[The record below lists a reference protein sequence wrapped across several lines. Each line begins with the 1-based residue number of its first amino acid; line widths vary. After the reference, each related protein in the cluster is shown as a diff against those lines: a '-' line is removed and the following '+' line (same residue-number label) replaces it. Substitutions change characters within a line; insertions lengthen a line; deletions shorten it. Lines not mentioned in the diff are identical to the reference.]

1 MNTLHAGLM
10 CTSLLV
16 GTIAGLFGC
25 MCAAR
30 SRRRPAFAICL
41 AVTSLDFV
49 PLSVLLSRLPTDE
62 RFSPI
67 LWTAAL
73 LLTVLSLFA
82 SFMLWHK
89 GKQQLSPVS
98 IKESC
103 DHLPSALCFAWENGQ
118 PCLKNLKMDE
128 LSHLLTGEALLNANV
143 FWEKMESQ
151 PIVTLKNG
159 RTWSFERVRM
169 EMDGKIVYQI
179 TGTNITEE
187 AQLQW
192 ELEKDNLRLKAMNR
206 RLRQYGQDVQE
217 ATREKEIL
225 LAKTRVHDEIGHA
238 LLQTRQF
245 LSGTQGDAE
254 SVCAAWRQNVRLLL
268 GKYADEKR
276 FDAFAQLARAA
287 QAIGVTIE
295 RRGVFPAE
303 GMESAQLVETAAHEC
318 LTNLVRHAGGTR
330 LEIISEKTESGW
342 RVRYLNDGDAPSGP
356 IVEGSGLTALRART
370 ETAGGKMDIEYVP
383 RFELT
388 LTLPQERQET
398 L

>member
-1 MNTLHAGLM
+1 MNTFHAGLM
-10 CTSLLV
+10 CTLLLV

-25 MCAAR
+25 MSAVRCH
-30 SRRRPAFAICL
+30 RRLAFAICL
-41 AVTSLDFV
+41 AITLLGFV
-49 PLSVLLSRLPTDE
+49 PLAVLLSRLPTDE
-62 RFSPI
+62 TFSSI

-73 LLTVLSLFA
+73 LLTVLSLIA
-82 SFMLWHK
+82 SFTLWHK
-89 GKQQLSPVS
+89 SRRQLSPISV
-98 IKESC
+98 KESC

-128 LSHLLTGEALLNANV
+128 LSHLLTGEALLNANT
-143 FWEKMESQ
+143 FWKTIESQ
-151 PIVTLKNG
+151 PIVALENG
-159 RTWSFERVRM
+159 HTWSFERVRM

-179 TGTNITEE
+179 TGTNITDE
-187 AQLQW
+187 ARLQR
-192 ELEKDNLRLKAMNR
+192 ELEEDNLRLNAMNR

-225 LAKTRVHDEIGHA
+225 RAKTRVHDQIGHA

-268 GKYADEKR
+268 GKYEDEQHVDT
-276 FDAFAQLARAA
+276 FDQLTLAA
-287 QAIGVTIE
+287 YAIGVTIE
-295 RRGVFPAE
+295 RRGVFPAKNTE
-303 GMESAQLVETAAHEC
+303 NAQLVETAAHEC
-318 LTNLVRHAGGTR
+318 LTNLVRHARGTR
-330 LEIISEKTESGW
+330 LEIIGEKIVSGW

-370 ETAGGKMDIEYVP
+370 ETAGGKMDIEYAP

-388 LTLPQERQET
+388 LTLPEERQEIP
-398 L
+398 